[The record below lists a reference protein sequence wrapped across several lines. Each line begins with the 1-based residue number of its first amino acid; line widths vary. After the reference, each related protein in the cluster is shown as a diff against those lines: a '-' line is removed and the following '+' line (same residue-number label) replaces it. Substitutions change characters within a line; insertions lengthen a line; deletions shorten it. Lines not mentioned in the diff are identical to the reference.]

1 MKIKPDLAT
10 KTDVVPIINVALVI
24 VLTLMIISPSLNQV
38 TTDVDLP
45 EARATQTDEENKVE
59 ITCTLDGQIY
69 LADMAVSPEEIAS
82 ILGELLEENPGAIAV
97 VRADK
102 NLVYGNVERII
113 AEVEK
118 AKPAEISLA
127 TTPQESGR
135 EEVDSRP

>member
-1 MKIKPDLAT
+1 MTHEA
-10 KTDVVPIINVALVI
+10 
-24 VLTLMIISPSLNQV
+24 

-45 EARATQTDEENKVE
+45 EARATQSDEENKVE
-59 ITCTLDGQIY
+59 ITCTLDGQVY
-69 LADMAVSPEEIAS
+69 VADMPVSRQRSLRYCPI
-82 ILGELLEENPGAIAV
+82 LEENPGAIAV
-97 VRADK
+97 VRADQ
-102 NLVYGNVERII
+102 NLVYGNVQRII